1 MNRRHFLQTGV
12 AASALLAMPSIVRA
26 QAAPGI
32 SSKEILLGG
41 VMPITGPV
49 RLASLPYEQGIR
61 TVFDLTNEKGGING
75 RKIAWTIEDDAYQ
88 PSRAVAGAKKLI
100 ERDEVFMIFGQH
112 GTATGFSIA
121 PYLEQV
127 KVPMIMTTAGPNP
140 LRKYTFGGLS
150 SYSSLVYRLAEHM
163 VKRPEFKKI
172 GFLYQNDDVGATARI
187 GLDKALKENN
197 VPLSADVGFERG
209 TSEFSTQVLALRDA
223 GVDTVIVMS
232 TGPIFASC
240 VKTGAGIGF
249 TPTWCTY
256 SVASQSAV
264 RELLGASVNGIYY
277 ASELDS
283 PFSDAPAI
291 VEFRDNLKKYQPEAK
306 ADWGT
311 MLGYAHARLLVST
324 LTGLGDNLTRDGVV
338 KALEAANGIE
348 VGTMAPMGFSPENHN
363 GAKAVRIFKYE
374 GDKPQ
379 VKSDWLDVSNFKA

>member
-1 MNRRHFLQTGV
+1 MNRRQFLQTGI
-12 AASALLAMPSIVRA
+12 AASALLAMPSIARA
-26 QAAPGI
+26 QGAPGI
-32 SSKEILLGG
+32 ADDEILLGG

-61 TVFDLTNEKGGING
+61 TFFDLTNEKGGING

-121 PYLEQV
+121 PYLDQV
-127 KVPMIMTTAGPNP
+127 QVPMIMTTAGPDP

-150 SYSSLVYRLAEHM
+150 SYSSLVHRLTEHM

-172 GFLYQNDDVGATARI
+172 GFLYQNDDVGAVSRI
-187 GLDKALKENN
+187 GLNKALKEAG
-197 VPLSADVGFERG
+197 VELSADVGFERG
-209 TSEFSTQVLALRDA
+209 TQEFSTQILALRDA

-240 VKTGAGIGF
+240 VKTGNGIGF
-249 TPTWCTY
+249 TPTWATY

-264 RELLGASVNGIYY
+264 QELLGASIDGIYY

-283 PFSDAPAI
+283 PFSEEKAV
-291 VEFRDNLKKYQPEAK
+291 VEFRDQLAKYQPEAK
-306 ADWGT
+306 ADWGS
-311 MLGYAHARLLVST
+311 MLGYAHARLLVSI
-324 LTGLGDNLTRDGVV
+324 LEGLGDDLTRDGVV
-338 KALEAANGIE
+338 QALEAAQAVE
-348 VGTMAPMGFSPENHN
+348 VGTMAPMGFSAENHN
-363 GAKAVRIFKYE
+363 GAKSVRIFKYE
-374 GDKPQ
+374 GVKPAVQ
-379 VKSDWLDVSNFKA
+379 SDWLDVASFKA